1 MYFVSTYQRFLI
13 AAFIFLFAFFC
24 SSCRPAPED
33 IIYDLRGQIISVYSV
48 KNEITIKHEE
58 IPGFMP
64 AMTMPF
70 KVRDVTLLEGRMPGD
85 FIEAKLVVT
94 EKEAY
99 LTEFVKTGFEAL
111 IHAEP
116 LKHPSSGITLLRKG
130 DLLPDAAF
138 IDQDN
143 RIREIKGYRG
153 KLLILTF
160 IYTRCPLPNFCPLMD
175 LHFQTLQESIKE
187 SKDLNDKIRLISI
200 SFDPEFDTPEIL
212 KKYGDALN
220 ADYELWSFLTGEKK
234 SVINFAEHF
243 GISIMQ
249 NESASGDIAHSLRT
263 AITDASGKLVKVYRG
278 NEWTP
283 DDILQELTHLSH

>member
-1 MYFVSTYQRFLI
+1 MMSKLHLYPAIFILI
-13 AAFIFLFAFFC
+13 TFC
-24 SSCRPAPED
+24 LSCRPAPRE
-33 IIYDLRGQIISVYSV
+33 IIYDLRGQVISIYSV

-70 KVRDVTLLEGRMPGD
+70 KVKDVTLLEKRKPGD

-99 LTEFVKTGFEAL
+99 LTAIVKIGFEEL
-111 IHAEP
+111 INTES
-116 LKHPSSGITLLRKG
+116 LQNSINGITQLRKG
-130 DLLPDAAF
+130 DLLPDTAF

-143 RIREIKGYRG
+143 RVQHFNAFRG
-153 KLLILTF
+153 KQLILTF

-175 LHFQTLQESIKE
+175 LHFQSLQKTILES
-187 SKDLNDKIRLISI
+187 SDLKATTRLFSI

-212 KKYGDALN
+212 KQYGDVLK
-220 ADYELWSFLTGEKK
+220 ADYEIWSFLTGEGK
-234 SVINFAEHF
+234 SIINFAEHF
-243 GISIMQ
+243 GITVVQ
-249 NESASGDIAHSLRT
+249 NESVPDEIAHSLRT
-263 AITDASGKLVKVYRG
+263 VIVDASGKLVKILRG

-283 DDILQELTHLSH
+283 DEILQELTQLSSRD